1 VHSIEHGSYLDEEC
15 AELMLKKG
23 ALFCATR
30 TIVEYGLAHLE
41 ELPEPNRAKL
51 VAVAK
56 TGEQAYALAVKK
68 GVKIALGTDI
78 GVASPKIGLVH
89 GTNGI
94 EFSYA
99 VKAGLSPLA
108 AIEAGTANAPEVLG
122 ARAPKSGQLKE
133 GYDSDFI
140 GLSVNPLDDI
150 KVLSNAANVTH
161 VWKAG
166 KVEKA
171 PGRPVGLLPL

>member
-1 VHSIEHGSYLDEEC
+1 MHSIEHVSYLDEEC

-41 ELPEPNRAKL
+41 ELPDPNRARL
-51 VAVAK
+51 VTVAR
-56 TGEQAYALAVKK
+56 TGEEAYASAVRM

-78 GVASPKIGLVH
+78 GVASPTIGLVH

-108 AIEAGTANAPEVLG
+108 AIEAGTASAPDVLG
-122 ARAPKSGQLKE
+122 ARAPRSGQLRE
-133 GYDSDFI
+133 EFDADFI
-140 GLSVNPLDDI
+140 GLSANPLEDI
-150 KVLSNAANVTH
+150 KVLADAANVTH

-166 KVEKA
+166 KIEKA
-171 PGRPVGLLPL
+171 PGRPAGLLPL